1 MSKMKLRTGFLTF
14 NYLLT
19 AIALYCLTL
28 SQVFPLWFGIFLVCV
43 LGACLALEY
52 KKIIPLFPPLKVLS
66 SSWGLL
72 FLPILYFGFDLPLL
86 DTLVWVLMV
95 LLFSRLVFKTE
106 LRDTVFGYL
115 ISMTCLLLGAMVTQD
130 LAFAIVF
137 LTFYLVFSWGLI
149 TYNMMAEQAGSNSP
163 PALFNQCGENTS
175 LGGGLF
181 GFSAALMICGLI
193 LTTLIFTGFPRLGQG
208 FSLSG
213 PPSSMSGFSESV
225 RLGDVGR
232 IKQNSRVVMRIEFES
247 DGKPHRPT
255 GPVYWRGVVL
265 DHFNG
270 SSWFSTVKPK
280 WKFSNQPGIG
290 IQLSPWDA
298 KTRVVRQKIYMN
310 GIDSNVIF
318 SDGLPL
324 FIDGNFHQLQV
335 NNSFSLKTPGWQN
348 RSRRVTLIS
357 AAAGSRTR
365 RSLKTFDP
373 NSRLLLKKFLQLPA
387 MSPEITRLAGNLTA
401 NAVTEEIKADKILH
415 HLRTEFGY
423 SLEPAESSEQTPLD
437 HFLFTRK
444 EGHCEYFASA
454 MVVLLRLTGIPARL
468 VNGFM
473 GLEWNDLGQYMVVR
487 QHHAHSWV
495 EAYFP
500 NKGWVIYDPTPADP
514 LFSLNSFDDPLNRA
528 LDLLQL
534 NWQRYILSYSI
545 ADQAVLFDHLKAT
558 GKETLA
564 AIKGLGTLEV
574 DTIKAFIIKYL
585 ITFLG
590 LFGLAIALLLKRQ
603 KLLSWRF
610 FLSTDPPVYPVWLY
624 REMLKKLRAQG
635 IHKQPCRTPREFLK
649 QLSTL
654 PDDKLE
660 RVQKITACYE
670 KSRFGHFTL
679 PETEKRE
686 LLNHLRKI

>member
-1 MSKMKLRTGFLTF
+1 MKLRTGFLVF

-19 AIALYCLTL
+19 AMALYCLTL
-28 SQVFPLWFGIFLVCV
+28 SQVFPPGFGLFLVCA
-43 LGACLALEY
+43 LGKCLALEY
-52 KKIIPLFPPLKVLS
+52 KKIIPLLPPLKILS

-72 FLPILYFGFDLPLL
+72 ALPFLYFSFDLPLL
-86 DTLVWVLMV
+86 DVLVWVLMV

-106 LRDTVFGYL
+106 LGDTIFGYL
-115 ISMTCLLLGAMVTQD
+115 MSLACLLLGAMVTHD
-130 LAFAIVF
+130 LAFAILF
-137 LTFYLVFSWGLI
+137 LTFYLVLSWGLI
-149 TYNMMAEQAGSNSP
+149 TYNMMAEQAGSSSP
-163 PALFNQCGENTS
+163 PTQFNQCGENIS

-181 GFSAALMICGLI
+181 GFSAALMILGLV

-213 PPSSMSGFSESV
+213 PLSSMSGFSEFV

-247 DGKPHRPT
+247 GGKPHPPT

-280 WKFSNQPGIG
+280 WNFSNQPGIG
-290 IQLSPWDA
+290 IQLSPMDA
-298 KTRVVRQKIYMN
+298 KTSVVRKKIYMD
-310 GIDSNVIF
+310 GFDSNVIF

-335 NNSFSLKTPGWQN
+335 NNSFSLKTPEWKN
-348 RSRRVTLIS
+348 RSKRVTLIS
-357 AAAGSRTR
+357 DATDSRTS

-373 NSRLLLKKFLQLPA
+373 NSDPLLKKFLQLPA
-387 MSPEITRLAGNLTA
+387 MSPEITRLAEKLTQ
-401 NAVTEEIKADKILH
+401 NAITEETKADAILH

-423 SLEPAESSEQTPLD
+423 SLELAESSEQTPLD

-444 EGHCEYFASA
+444 EGHCEYFASS
-454 MVVLLRLTGIPARL
+454 MVMLLRLAGIPARL

-495 EAYFP
+495 EAYLP
-500 NKGWVIYDPTPADP
+500 NKGWVVYDPTPADP
-514 LFSLNSFDDPLNRA
+514 MFSLNRFDNPLNRA

-534 NWQRYILSYSI
+534 NWQRYILNYSI
-545 ADQAVLFDHLKAT
+545 VDQAVLLTHLQST
-558 GKETLA
+558 GEETLA

-574 DTIKAFIIKYL
+574 GTIKTFIIEYL
-585 ITFLG
+585 GIFLG
-590 LFGLAIALLLKRQ
+590 LLGLAVAILLKKR
-603 KLLSWRF
+603 KLLNWRF
-610 FLSTDPPVYPVWLY
+610 FLSTEPPVYPVWLY
-624 REMLKKLRAQG
+624 QEMLKKLRVQG
-635 IHKQPCRTPREFLK
+635 IHKPSCRTPREFLK

-654 PDDKLE
+654 SDDNLE
-660 RVQKITACYE
+660 RVQTITTCYE
-670 KSRFGHFTL
+670 KSRFGQFTL

>member
-1 MSKMKLRTGFLTF
+1 MKLRTGFLIF

-19 AIALYCLTL
+19 AMALYCLTL
-28 SQVFPLWFGIFLVCV
+28 SQIPPPGFGLFLVCV
-43 LGACLALEY
+43 LGMCLVLEY
-52 KKIIPLFPPLKVLS
+52 KKIIPLLPPLKILS

-106 LRDTVFGYL
+106 LRDTIFSYL
-115 ISMTCLLLGAMVTQD
+115 ISLACLLLGAIVTQD
-130 LAFAIVF
+130 LAFAILF
-137 LTFYLVFSWGLI
+137 LTFYLVLSWGLI
-149 TYNMMAEQAGSNSP
+149 TYNMMAEQVGSNSP
-163 PALFNQCGENTS
+163 PALFKQCGENTS

-181 GFSAALMICGLI
+181 AFSAALMIFGLV
-193 LTTLIFTGFPRLGQG
+193 LTTLIFIGFPRLGQG
-208 FSLSG
+208 LSLSE
-213 PPSSMSGFSESV
+213 PLSSMSGFSEFV

-255 GPVYWRGVVL
+255 SPVYWRGVVL

-280 WKFSNQPGIG
+280 WKFSNQPGTG
-290 IQLSPWDA
+290 IQLFPLDA
-298 KTRVVRQKIYMN
+298 KASVVRQNIYMD
-310 GIDSNVIF
+310 GFDSNVIF

-335 NNSFSLKTPGWQN
+335 NNSFSLKTPDWTS
-348 RSRRVTLIS
+348 RSRRVTLVS
-357 AAAGSRTR
+357 DAKGFRPR
-365 RSLKTFDP
+365 RALKIFDP
-373 NSRLLLKKFLQLPA
+373 SGPLLKKFLQLPA
-387 MSPEITRLAGNLTA
+387 MSPEITRLAAKLTK
-401 NAVTEEIKADKILH
+401 NAVTEENKADTILH

-423 SLEPAESSEQTPLD
+423 SLELAEGSEQTPLD

-444 EGHCEYFASA
+444 EGHCEYFASS
-454 MVVLLRLTGIPARL
+454 MVMLLRLAGIPARL

-495 EAYFP
+495 EAYLP

-514 LFSLNSFDDPLNRA
+514 MFSLNRFDDPLNRA

-534 NWQRYILSYSI
+534 NWQRYILNYSI
-545 ADQAVLFDHLKAT
+545 VDQAGLLTHLKIT

-564 AIKGLGTLEV
+564 ALKGLGTLEV
-574 DTIKAFIIKYL
+574 DTIKTFIIEHL
-585 ITFLG
+585 GTLLG
-590 LFGLAIALLLKRQ
+590 LLGLALVLLLKKRE
-603 KLLSWRF
+603 LLNWRF
-610 FLSTDPPVYPVWLY
+610 FLSTEPSVYPVWLY
-624 REMLKKLRAQG
+624 REMLKKLHAQG
-635 IHKQPCRTPREFLK
+635 IHKPSSWTPREFLE
-649 QLSTL
+649 QLPTL
-654 PDDKLE
+654 PDDKRQ

-670 KSRFGHFTL
+670 KSRFGQFTI
-679 PETEKRE
+679 PKTEKRE
-686 LLNHLRKI
+686 LLYHLRKI